1 MTTNSNIPSLL
12 NGTLG
17 EIVQSLDNGTINS
30 VQLVKAYLSRIK
42 EVDHEFHS
50 VIETNPDALLIA
62 AELDIERALSGR
74 RR

>member
-1 MTTNSNIPSLL
+1 MPTINSIPSLL
-12 NGTLG
+12 NCFLG
-17 EIVQSLDNGTINS
+17 ELVESLDNGTISS
-30 VQLVKAYLSRIK
+30 VQLVKAYLSRIE

-62 AELDIERALSGR
+62 AELDIERAVSGR